1 MTTLARFDPWREALS
16 LRDAMDRLFEQS
28 FVNPLNLFNTTVP
41 GVMMPMDVYE
51 TKNGYEV
58 KVLLPGINP
67 DHLELTV
74 QGETLTI
81 KGEYPQVNEQ
91 GKEGTWL
98 VHEIGSGSFQR
109 TITFPK
115 PIDASAIESSY
126 RDGVLTITVP
136 FSEASKPRRISIT
149 GGQTVESGSQKQLA
163 GAH

>member
-28 FVNPLNLFNTTVP
+28 FVNPLSLFNTTVP
-41 GVMMPMDVYE
+41 GIMVPMDVYE

-81 KGEYPQVNEQ
+81 
-91 GKEGTWL
+91 
-98 VHEIGSGSFQR
+98 
-109 TITFPK
+109 
-115 PIDASAIESSY
+115 
-126 RDGVLTITVP
+126 TVP
-136 FSEASKPRRISIT
+136 FSEVSKPRRISIT

>member
-28 FVNPLNLFNTTVP
+28 FVNPLSLFNTTVP
-41 GVMMPMDVYE
+41 GIMVPMDVYE
-51 TKNGYEV
+51 TKNGYNV
-58 KVLLPGINP
+58 RVLLPGINP

-91 GKEGTWL
+91 GKEGGWL

-115 PIDASAIESSY
+115 PIDANAIESSY
-126 RDGVLTITVP
+126 HDGVLTITVP

-149 GGQTVESGSQKQLA
+149 GAQTVESGSQKQLT

>member
-28 FVNPLNLFNTTVP
+28 FVNPLSLFNTTVP
-41 GVMMPMDVYE
+41 GVMVPM
-51 TKNGYEV
+51 
-58 KVLLPGINP
+58 
-67 DHLELTV
+67 LTV